1 MKQNENIVPFF
12 RIKKVSPTEAVIK
25 YKGSYDRLENKL
37 HDLEMEIDL
46 KNDDKFYRESY
57 GKDTLYIGNIKGYD
71 VTVKFYECNL
81 SGHFILANENYP
93 KYYFGVYYKN
103 RLVGGSLL
111 SYFFMFTMND
121 ETKNYLN
128 RPQSP
133 SKKSKK
139 SKTNDRKE
147 GGKEGG
153 MVDGRKYAARYI
165 NTTLHGT
172 YSFDMSASDKLKTDY
187 KHYVREYLVQKKKKE
202 ANQTNQ
208 DDEFDI
214 DENEIN
220 EYSVFF
226 ETEPEKSR
234 HQSRDYMKSKFMEI
248 ISNPK
253 FVEVIEIALIR
264 REKERREDAG
274 IDSDEEYEPP
284 KEEDVISLI
293 DEDALLKRFESDLE
307 L

>member
-111 SYFFMFTMND
+111 SYFFMFTMDD
-121 ETKNYLN
+121 ETRKYLN

-139 SKTNDRKE
+139 SKTNDNKE

-153 MVDGRKYAARYI
+153 MIDGRKYAARYI

-187 KHYVREYLVQKKKKE
+187 KHYVREYLIQKKKKE
-202 ANQTNQ
+202 ANN
-208 DDEFDI
+208 ELDI
-214 DENEIN
+214 DIDIDDNEIN

-226 ETEPEKSR
+226 ETETEKSY
-234 HQSRDYMKSKFMEI
+234 HQSRDYMKSKFMKI

-253 FVEVIEIALIR
+253 FVQVIEIALIR

-293 DEDALLKRFESDLE
+293 DEEALLKRFENDLE

>member
-57 GKDTLYIGNIKGYD
+57 GKDTLYIGNIKGYE

-111 SYFFMFTMND
+111 SYFFMFTMDD
-121 ETKNYLN
+121 ETRKYLN

-139 SKTNDRKE
+139 SKTNDNKE
-147 GGKEGG
+147 GGKFEGN
-153 MVDGRKYAARYI
+153 KYAARYI

-187 KHYVREYLVQKKKKE
+187 KHYVREYLIQKKKKE
-202 ANQTNQ
+202 AGNEEFNI
-208 DDEFDI
+208 DD
-214 DENEIN
+214 NEIN
-220 EYSVFF
+220 EYSIFF
-226 ETEPEKSR
+226 ETETEKSH
-234 HQSRDYMKSKFMEI
+234 HQSPDYMKSKFMKI

-293 DEDALLKRFESDLE
+293 DEEALLKRFESDLE